1 MTIAIL
7 MTCHNRREITLR
19 CLEYLFVACGNCNDV
34 VFDLWL
40 VDDGSSDGT
49 AEAVK
54 RRFPQV
60 TIIHGDGN
68 LFWAKGMHRAWTVAA
83 NSRHY
88 DFYLWLNDDVV
99 LKSNA
104 LLSILSDYDKLS
116 NYQTIKRSNLK
127 LQFSNSFPLVII
139 GACSEDESEQRCSYG
154 ATNSKDQRIIPNGSP
169 QKADGWLNGNCVLV
183 SNEVYSEV
191 GMISDEYSHAR
202 ADYDY
207 AERLKR
213 LGIPFYCSSAY
224 VGSCKDGFRAK
235 MCVKSF
241 WQRIQMLWQ
250 PGYWNLHDLWLIRR
264 RYHGIMPAIL
274 SCAHLVIIV
283 ARGVK

>member
-34 VFDLWL
+34 VFDVWL
-40 VDDGSSDGT
+40 VDDGSLDGT

-54 RRFPQV
+54 SRFPQV
-60 TIIHGDGN
+60 TIIYGDGN

-99 LKSNA
+99 LKSEA

-116 NYQTIKRSNLK
+116 NHQTLKPSNHK
-127 LQFSNSFPLVII
+127 PQTSKSFPLVIV
-139 GACSEDESEQRCSYG
+139 GACSEDESEQKCSYG
-154 ATNSKDQRIIPNGSP
+154 TTNSNDQKIIPNGSP
-169 QKADGWLNGNCVLV
+169 QRADGWLNGNCVLV
-183 SNEVYSEV
+183 PSEVYSKV

-213 LGIPFYCSSAY
+213 LDIPFYCSSAY
-224 VGSCKDGFRAK
+224 VGPCKDVFRAK
-235 MCVKSF
+235 MGVKSF
-241 WQRIQMLWQ
+241 CQRIQMLWQ
-250 PGYWNLHDLWLIRR
+250 PGYWNLHDLWIIRR
-264 RYHGIMPAIL
+264 RYHGIVPAVI
-274 SCAHLVIIV
+274 SCAHLMLIA